1 MINEHRI
8 PDAETR
14 ARSVANLREL
24 VKRMDR
30 NIAELDEL
38 NARLEADIQNSTL
51 GAYYKRRVERLA
63 AQQQES
69 TSQA

>member
-1 MINEHRI
+1 MSNEHRI

-14 ARSVANLREL
+14 ARSVANLREI
-24 VKRMDR
+24 VKRWDVL
-30 NIAELDEL
+30 IAELDEL

-51 GAYYKRRVERLA
+51 GAYYQRRAARLA

>member
-1 MINEHRI
+1 MNNEHII

-24 VKRMDR
+24 VKRWDVL
-30 NIAELDEL
+30 IAELDEL
-38 NARLEADIQNSTL
+38 NASLEADIQNSPL
-51 GAYYKRRVERLA
+51 GAYYKRRAERLA